1 MGFKEMVDADRA
13 VFMDVD
19 FFGSQHTVEGKKV
32 TVVVDDDAL
41 RQRQGGQEMTIAEST
56 LLFHAK
62 TEDLPKGLAPGKT
75 LNFDGKECL
84 VDDVVQAMGIAAVTL
99 RQNRIS

>member
-1 MGFKEMVDADRA
+1 MGFKEMAAADRA
-13 VFMDVD
+13 AFIDID

-32 TVVVDDDAL
+32 TVVVDDDSL
-41 RQRQGGQEMTIAEST
+41 RQRQGSQELTIAEST
-56 LLFHAK
+56 LLFFAK
-62 TEDLPKGLAPGKT
+62 TEDLPKGLSTGKT

-84 VDDVVQAMGIAAVTL
+84 VDDIAQNMGIAAVTL